1 MTEPQE
7 IPPYSC
13 LGVLFFWGL
22 WILGVA
28 VCVAYIFGLMYIKA
42 YNKID
47 SVYSVVFFAW
57 NLLAIGTQG
66 YLLLKVFG
74 AVLDH
79 KKPMPELLFDVAV
92 ATIALPF
99 IAGVGC
105 GMLINFAP
113 RVAG

>member
-1 MTEPQE
+1 MTKPQG
-7 IPPYSC
+7 ISPSSC
-13 LGVLFFWGL
+13 LGVLFFWWL

-28 VCVAYIFGLMYIKA
+28 VCVAYIFGLMYMKA

-47 SVYSVVFFAW
+47 SVYSVVFFTW

-74 AVLDH
+74 ASFVG
-79 KKPMPELLFDVAV
+79 KKMLSELLFDVSVAAV
-92 ATIALPF
+92 GIPF

-105 GMLINFAP
+105 GMLSNFAP